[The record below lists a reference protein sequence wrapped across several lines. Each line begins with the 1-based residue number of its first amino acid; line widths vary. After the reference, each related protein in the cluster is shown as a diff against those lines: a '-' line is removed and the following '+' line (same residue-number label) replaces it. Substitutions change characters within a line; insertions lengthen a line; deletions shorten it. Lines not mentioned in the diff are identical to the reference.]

1 MSRWIENDA
10 QWYEQRMLHCGCC
23 GRLIAKHLLVA
34 DDGDQ
39 NVFCSEACEQ
49 LYRDYVL
56 TERAQATGRR
66 RRPAISA
73 GTCSWWLPKNAD
85 TWNAD
90 YGAVYHLKEDPAGMA
105 PHQRT

>member
-39 NVFCSEACEQ
+39 KIFCSEACEQ

-56 TERAQATGRR
+56 TERERR
-66 RRPAISA
+66 LPAA
-73 GTCSWWLPKNAD
+73 GA
-85 TWNAD
+85 
-90 YGAVYHLKEDPAGMA
+90 GA
-105 PHQRT
+105 

>member
-34 DDGDQ
+34 DDSEQ
-39 NVFCSEACEQ
+39 KIFCSEGCEQ

-56 TERAQATGRR
+56 AVRHPHYRPPAAVRELYEERMV
-66 RRPAISA
+66 
-73 GTCSWWLPKNAD
+73 K
-85 TWNAD
+85 
-90 YGAVYHLKEDPAGMA
+90 
-105 PHQRT
+105 

>member
-34 DDGDQ
+34 DDEQ
-39 NVFCSEACEQ
+39 RIFCSEACEQ

-56 TERAQATGRR
+56 VARHPDYRPPPQVREQYEERMV
-66 RRPAISA
+66 
-73 GTCSWWLPKNAD
+73 K
-85 TWNAD
+85 
-90 YGAVYHLKEDPAGMA
+90 
-105 PHQRT
+105 